1 MVGYS
6 TSDSGLA
13 RAGNPTAMSPLFLV
27 NWHRVHV
34 RFRALMWLVAL
45 VLAVVI
51 LVHSVPAAKSTPR
64 PLVRPVPG
72 QVPGAVS
79 AQPAGTHA
87 GATKSK
93 H

>member
-1 MVGYS
+1 
-6 TSDSGLA
+6 
-13 RAGNPTAMSPLFLV
+13 MSPLFLV
-27 NWHRVHV
+27 NRHRVHV

-64 PLVRPVPG
+64 PLARPVPG
-72 QVPGAVS
+72 QVLGAVS
-79 AQPAGTHA
+79 ALPAGTRAA
-87 GATKSK
+87 GTKSK